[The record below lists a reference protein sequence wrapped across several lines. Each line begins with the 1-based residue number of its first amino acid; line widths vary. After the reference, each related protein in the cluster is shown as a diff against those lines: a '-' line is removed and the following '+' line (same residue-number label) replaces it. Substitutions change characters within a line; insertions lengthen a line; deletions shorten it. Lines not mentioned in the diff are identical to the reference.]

1 MPSRRGV
8 AHCGAHIAF
17 APDTDDSGP
26 ATDSH
31 LNGPAGVAVN
41 SAGSLFIADSAD
53 GARLP
58 RLPALF
64 QRPPQHGEHGD
75 VFLAAH
81 FFLDRNQS
89 FQIQHPHSKS
99 LP

>member
-31 LNGPAGVAVN
+31 LNGPAAP
-41 SAGSLFIADSAD
+41 FD